1 MTDLKKYFFTCIYA
15 FLVVTLQISV
25 FSFFTGLSPNFIVVN
40 IAVSSALFDLGLN
53 VVFISFIA
61 LMIRAATY
69 DSQFLWFLPL
79 IAVIFKF
86 IYIKELKDP
95 LLLCIFYSTVLTL
108 AINLFSTDTYPFF
121 EMLYK
126 SLPINVLLTV
136 LIYFVMKKLILRKA
150 LYAFKFKS

>member
-1 MTDLKKYFFTCIYA
+1 MRDLKKYFFTCIYA
-15 FLVVTLQISV
+15 FLVVTLQLST
-25 FSFFTGLSPNFIVVN
+25 FSFFTDLSPNFIVVN

-69 DSQFLWFLPL
+69 DSQFLWYLPL
-79 IAVIFKF
+79 IAFIFKF

-95 LLLCIFYSTVLTL
+95 LLLCIFYSVVLTVGVT
-108 AINLFSTDTYPFF
+108 LFSTDTYPFF
-121 EMLYK
+121 DMLYK

-136 LIYFVMKKLILRKA
+136 LIYFVMKKLILRKSS
-150 LYAFKFKS
+150 YAAKFR